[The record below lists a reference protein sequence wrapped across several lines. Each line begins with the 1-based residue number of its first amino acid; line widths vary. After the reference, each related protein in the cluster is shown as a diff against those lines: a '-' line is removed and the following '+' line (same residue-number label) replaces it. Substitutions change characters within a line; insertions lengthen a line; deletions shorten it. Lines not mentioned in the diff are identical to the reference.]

1 MSSRWLV
8 AAFIFSVCWIV
19 GCNHSNGGTPAQ
31 ASGAEKPKGAKE
43 IVLPASQQG
52 DGLLQFE
59 AVQLANQAEYKPY
72 REKLFLLMIEAG
84 TWE

>member
-1 MSSRWLV
+1 MACCSIHLFCLLDRRLQS
-8 AAFIFSVCWIV
+8 
-19 GCNHSNGGTPAQ
+19 HGGTPAQ